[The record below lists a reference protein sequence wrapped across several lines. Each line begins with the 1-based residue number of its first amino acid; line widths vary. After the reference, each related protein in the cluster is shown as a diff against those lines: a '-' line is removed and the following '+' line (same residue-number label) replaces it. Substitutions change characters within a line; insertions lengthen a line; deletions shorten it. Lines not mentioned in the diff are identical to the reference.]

1 MKRLFSVLAGIGLL
15 AGASACGSDDPQSS
29 PDSTIST
36 ASTAAGPSASTTAST
51 PGSTTET
58 TNAAASSAPA
68 ADADAFPVTIEH
80 KYGSITIDAE
90 PERVVSVGFSDQ
102 DTLLALGVKPIAIR
116 DWYGDQ
122 PYAVWPWAQ
131 DELGDAEPTV
141 LGSAELNFEEI
152 AALRPDLIVGVSS
165 GMTDSDYDKLS
176 QIAPTLAQ
184 PDDYIDYGTPWDV
197 ATKLMGEAVGKPSE
211 ASALVEH
218 VRDLYAAARSEHPEF
233 EGATAAVS
241 FFYNDSPG
249 AYASQ
254 DPRSRIISDLGFTIP
269 TEFDELAGDA
279 FYFSVSNEDISTLDT
294 DVLIWIVGSDDEI
307 DKVRDI
313 PLRSSLRAF
322 GEGREVLTDELLSG
336 AFSFGSPL
344 SIEYVLDELVP
355 ELALAVDGDP
365 TTVVPSAAAIGGGDT
380 TDDTTDDT
388 TAGSTAGTDAS
399 SFDSNQQAAA
409 DAFATVFDST
419 VAFADKAEF
428 IADPDAVQAAAE
440 AYASAGSA
448 MGGISLRPTGVV
460 IDGDTATVTYD
471 VLFGTETAY
480 SDLSETIDRVGRRWV
495 VSNEKFCGFL
505 TQARVPCP

>member
-1 MKRLFSVLAGIGLL
+1 MKRLFTAIAAAGMLIGV
-15 AGASACGSDDPQSS
+15 SACGSDDPS
-29 PDSTIST
+29 
-36 ASTAAGPSASTTAST
+36 AGPTTTETSE
-51 PGSTTET
+51 TTET
-58 TNAAASSAPA
+58 TETTDTTGASGTTTATTAA

-80 KYGSITIDAE
+80 KYGSITVESE
-90 PERVVSVGFSDQ
+90 PQRVVSIGFSDQ
-102 DTLLALGVKPIAIR
+102 DTLLALGVKPVAIR

-122 PYAVWPWAQ
+122 PYATWPWAQ
-131 DELGDAEPTV
+131 DELGDAKPTV

-152 AALRPDLIVGVSS
+152 AALQPDLIVGVSS
-165 GMTDSDYDKLS
+165 GMTDTDYAKLA

-197 ATKLMGEAVGKPSE
+197 ATELIGKAVGKPTE

-218 VRDLYAAARSEHPEF
+218 VRGLYRAARTAHPEF

-254 DPRSRIISDLGFTIP
+254 DSRSRIISDLGFTIP
-269 TEFDELAGDA
+269 ATFDELAGDA

-294 DVLIWIVGSDDEI
+294 DVLIWIVASDAEI
-307 DKVRDI
+307 DKVKDI
-313 PLRSSLRAF
+313 PVRSSLRAF
-322 GEGREVLTDELLSG
+322 SEGREVLTDELLSG

-365 TTVVPSAAAIGGGDT
+365 ATVVPSAAALGVDSSPDT
-380 TDDTTDDT
+380 DEQ
-388 TAGSTAGTDAS
+388 AAEDAFAKV
-399 SFDSNQQAAA
+399 FDSN
-409 DAFATVFDST
+409 

-428 IADPDAVQAAAE
+428 IAEPDAVEAAAE

-448 MGGISLRPTGVV
+448 MGGISLKPTGVT

-480 SDLSETIDRVGRRWV
+480 SDLTETISRVGGSWV
-495 VSNEKFCGFL
+495 VANETFCGFL